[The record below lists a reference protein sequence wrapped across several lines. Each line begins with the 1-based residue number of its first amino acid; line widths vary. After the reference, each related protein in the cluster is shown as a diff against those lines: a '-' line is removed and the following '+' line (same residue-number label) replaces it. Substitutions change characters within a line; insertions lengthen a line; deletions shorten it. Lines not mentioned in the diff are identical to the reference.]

1 MLGAHSFLGFA
12 LSLRPTTNMDPSD
25 SATDFTLIDSTIT
38 PDDPGSSGSRPEKK
52 IPTIPRVDSYFN
64 FQLVVFQVY
73 STSSCLETSF
83 NFVAGWR
90 YTLSSDPKWIRGPGN
105 DF

>member
-1 MLGAHSFLGFA
+1 
-12 LSLRPTTNMDPSD
+12 MDLSD
-25 SATDFTLIDSTIT
+25 SATDFTVIDSTIT
-38 PDDPGSSGSRPEKK
+38 PDDPGSSGSRPEEK
-52 IPTIPRVDSYFN
+52 IPATRTPQVDSLFN

-73 STSSCLETSF
+73 SAFLCFETSF

-90 YTLSSDPKWIRGPGN
+90 YTLSSDPKRIRGPGN